1 MRNKLQY
8 AYSIFVFAGVLV
20 TAYMMMNREGSIRT
34 PFASMQPTSTLRS
47 EATLVD
53 PAVTSLFEME
63 DALSRLKKDKKDD
76 TKRVPTTQGKPIFEI
91 PR

>member
-8 AYSIFVFAGVLV
+8 AYSIVVFAGVLV

-34 PFASMQPTSTLRS
+34 PFASMSPTTLRS
-47 EATLVD
+47 EATMVD
-53 PAVTSLFEME
+53 PAVSSLFEME
-63 DALSRLKKDKKDD
+63 DALSKLKKDKKEELI
-76 TKRVPTTQGKPIFEI
+76 RVPTMQTHPYPPL